1 VNFNAAGLCVPMTSV
16 RQRRNYPMRS
26 TTRTSKAPRE
36 PLLDAGWLFLLAGLA
51 LIASAVMIPAAR
63 DLDRAHWRRD
73 RVLLTEMHRLHR
85 LTRHEAYLGAV
96 RDEDEAVVYQLAA
109 TQLGLVR
116 DEAEVVELID
126 DGPTASTSVFASL
139 EPPAIELPAFTRDRH
154 PAREARERRAQPA
167 LAAGDRLDAGARRAA
182 AAEHRQPDR
191 CRPVGVIKINSE
203 TQSASR
209 PLMPDGLA
217 VERIVPGSVS
227 KCSSRYRAR

>member
-139 EPPAIELPAFTRDRH
+139 EPPAIELPAFTETDTRL
-154 PAREARERRAQPA
+154 ARLANGERSRLWL
-167 LAAGDRLDAGARRAA
+167 LAIGSMLVL
-182 AAEHRQPDR
+182 
-191 CRPVGVIKINSE
+191 VGLLPPSTVSRTGVGRSE
-203 TQSASR
+203 S
-209 PLMPDGLA
+209 
-217 VERIVPGSVS
+217 
-227 KCSSRYRAR
+227 